1 MAADIQGH
9 DHHQQD
15 TAVHQRDYAGFT
27 TLLKYSVIVI
37 AIIAAAVIYIIS
49 N

>member
-9 DHHQQD
+9 DQHKQD
-15 TAVHQRDYAGFT
+15 TAVHQRDYAGFINLVKWT
-27 TLLKYSVIVI
+27 MVAV
-37 AIIAAAVIYIIS
+37 AIIAAIVIYIIS